1 MCSLPVGTTLR
12 HTHSDRGGGYTCVCA
27 YTYTHAHT
35 FTFTTTGLFKT
46 QDKVIIYKVYM
57 KTQWLKK
64 NQDIAQEEDGREA
77 PALPTI
83 NSNTAG
89 IVD

>member
-1 MCSLPVGTTLR
+1 MPVETTLT
-12 HTHSDRGGGYTCVCA
+12 HTHSDRGGEYTCVCA

-57 KTQWLKK
+57 KTQCSS
-64 NQDIAQEEDGREA
+64 AQEEDGREA

-83 NSNTAG
+83 IPTQ
-89 IVD
+89 